1 MSTRL
6 ALVDG
11 VVAPDALAAS
21 LDARGRLEA
30 LFDPGSFEVLRS
42 EVATRGG
49 KRSRPGDGLVA
60 GAGTV
65 DGRPVFAFA
74 QDASFAGGSLGAAQ
88 ADSIIRLMRMAASS
102 NAPIVAFIES
112 AGARIDEGI
121 PALVGYGKIFRE
133 QVQLS
138 GWIPQIAVVCG
149 SSAGGGAYSPALC
162 DFVVMT
168 PDAQLFL
175 TGPGVVREVMGED
188 VTAEELGGPDVHSR
202 NGVCHLVAE
211 GDAHAVELARTLLGY
226 VAPGKAAQTAP
237 AAAAARKEVPLD
249 PSSVVP
255 ADSRKVY
262 DVRGVIAAL
271 ADGGETLELAPR
283 WARNIVTSLGR
294 IDGRPVG
301 FVANQPRYIG
311 GVIDA
316 DASQKA
322 ARFVRTC
329 NVFGLPLIV
338 LVDTPGFLPGTR
350 QEQAGVIRHGSK
362 LLYAFSEATV
372 PRFTVVLRKAYGGGY
387 ITMNSHGLGADLV
400 LAWPGAQIGV
410 VGADQA
416 VGILERREIA
426 AADDPQAERKRRADA
441 FAERHL
447 TASIAAGSG
456 FVDEV
461 VAPAQTRGRLRWA
474 LKTIGATER
483 RGVDRGNVPL

>member
-1 MSTRL
+1 MTARL
-6 ALVDG
+6 AVVDG
-11 VVAPDALAAS
+11 APADGPTAR
-21 LDARGRLEA
+21 LDARARLEA
-30 LFDPGSFEVLRS
+30 LCDPGSLEIIRS
-42 EVATRGG
+42 EVDSRS
-49 KRSRPGDGLVA
+49 KRRSQPGDGVVA

-65 DGRPVFAFA
+65 AGQPVFCFA
-74 QDASFAGGSLGAAQ
+74 QDARFAGGSLGAAQ
-88 ADSIIRLMRMAASS
+88 ADSIVRTMRMAAAA
-102 NAPIVAFIES
+102 NAPIVAFVES
-112 AGARIDEGI
+112 GGARIDEGI
-121 PALVGYGKIFRE
+121 AALAGYGQIFRE

-138 GWIPQIAVVCG
+138 GWVPQIAVVCG
-149 SSAGGGAYSPALC
+149 ASAGGGAYSPALS

-168 PDAQLFL
+168 PDSKLFL

-188 VTAEELGGPDVHSR
+188 VTAAELGGPDVQSR

-211 GDAHAVELARTLLGY
+211 GDGHAVGLAQALLGY
-226 VAPGKAAQTAP
+226 LRPRVDGAP
-237 AAAAARKEVPLD
+237 AAAGRPETALD

-255 ADSRKVY
+255 THGRKVY
-262 DVRGVIAAL
+262 DVRGVIEAL
-271 ADGGETLELAPR
+271 ADGGETLEIAPR
-283 WARNIVTSLGR
+283 WARNMVTAFGR

-301 FVANQPRYIG
+301 FVANQPRHFG
-311 GVIDA
+311 GAIDS

-329 NVFGLPLIV
+329 NSFGLPLVV

-350 QEQAGVIRHGSK
+350 QEASGVIRHGAK

-410 VGADQA
+410 VGAEQA
-416 VGILERREIA
+416 VGILARREIA
-426 AADDPQAERKRRADA
+426 AAEDPQVERARLASDYG
-441 FAERHL
+441 ERHL
-447 TASIAAGSG
+447 TAAVAAGSG

-461 VAPAQTRGRLRWA
+461 IAPAQTRGRLRWA
-474 LKTIGATER
+474 LKTIGATDR

>member
-1 MSTRL
+1 
-6 ALVDG
+6 
-11 VVAPDALAAS
+11 
-21 LDARGRLEA
+21 
-30 LFDPGSFEVLRS
+30 
-42 EVATRGG
+42 
-49 KRSRPGDGLVA
+49 
-60 GAGTV
+60 
-65 DGRPVFAFA
+65 
-74 QDASFAGGSLGAAQ
+74 
-88 ADSIIRLMRMAASS
+88 
-102 NAPIVAFIES
+102 
-112 AGARIDEGI
+112 
-121 PALVGYGKIFRE
+121 
-133 QVQLS
+133 
-138 GWIPQIAVVCG
+138 
-149 SSAGGGAYSPALC
+149 
-162 DFVVMT
+162 
-168 PDAQLFL
+168 
-175 TGPGVVREVMGED
+175 MGED